1 MEERVYLMMEFKN
14 RKSGIP
20 KTKATSLAYVKSKR
34 NIASTKCR
42 HLERE
47 SFVQMTDCRGSLA

>member
-1 MEERVYLMMEFKN
+1 MTEFKN

-20 KTKATSLAYVKSKR
+20 KPKATSLAYVKSKR

-47 SFVQMTDCRGSLA
+47 SFVQMTDCRESLA

>member
-1 MEERVYLMMEFKN
+1 MEERVYLMTEFKN

-20 KTKATSLAYVKSKR
+20 KATSLAYVKSKR

-47 SFVQMTDCRGSLA
+47 SFVQMTDCRESLA